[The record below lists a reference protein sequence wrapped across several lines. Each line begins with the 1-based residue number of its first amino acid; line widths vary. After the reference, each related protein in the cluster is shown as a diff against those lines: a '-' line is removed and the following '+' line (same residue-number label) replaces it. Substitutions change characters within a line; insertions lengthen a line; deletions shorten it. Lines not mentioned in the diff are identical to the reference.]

1 MSTQGKTWLM
11 DRVYG
16 CLLGGLIGDAMGAP
30 VENWHYKEIE
40 EKYGVLREFSGEG
53 TDDSAVKLIL
63 CEALIKNGGHI
74 TCDELADSFLNNEK
88 YYDLFY
94 IPVRNMYHKLKSD
107 ISRPTEAGRGNMPS
121 SSSALAIS
129 PLGLVNACNPRQ
141 AARETYD
148 VASLVHSGETSFCCD
163 AACAM
168 AAAVAQAIT
177 PGSTVD
183 DVIDAST
190 RYLHK
195 KSAALMIEKINSVVQ
210 MAKDAGNYKTF
221 RQRFY
226 ENCLYDIIC
235 NSLETVPAALAI
247 FYLSDGDPVQC
258 IINGANFGRDAD
270 TIASMVGAL
279 AGAFAGV
286 SKLDPGWVEQIEA
299 TGSFQQELAQ
309 QIIDIILERAKE
321 MAEISN
327 LILA

>member
-1 MSTQGKTWLM
+1 MSTQEKTWLFE
-11 DRVYG
+11 RVYG

-30 VENWHYKEIE
+30 VENWHYEDIE
-40 EKYGVLREFSGEG
+40 KKYGVLREFSGDG
-53 TDDSAVKLIL
+53 TDDSAIKLIL

-74 TCDELADSFLNNEK
+74 TCDELAESFLNNAK
-88 YYDLFY
+88 YYDLFF
-94 IPVRNMYHKLKSD
+94 IPVRNMYHKLKSGT
-107 ISRPTEAGRGNMPS
+107 SRPTEAGRGNMPS
-121 SSSALAIS
+121 SSSAMAIS
-129 PLGLVNACNPRQ
+129 PMGLVNAGNPRQ

-168 AAAVAQAIT
+168 AAAVAQAII

-195 KSAALMIEKINSVVQ
+195 KSASLMIDKINSVMQ
-210 MAKDAGNYKTF
+210 LAKDSGDYETF
-221 RQRFY
+221 RKGFY
-226 ENCLYDIIC
+226 EDCLYDIIC

-258 IINGANFGRDAD
+258 IINSVNFGRDTD
-270 TIASMVGAL
+270 TIASMAGAL

-286 SKLDPGWVEQIEA
+286 SKLDPSWVQQIEV
-299 TGSFQQELAQ
+299 TGSFQRELAQ
-309 QIIDIILERAKE
+309 QITDIILERAKE
-321 MAEISN
+321 MAEISK